1 MDALKLKLKIFKKYF
16 SLTVGVVMLS
26 LVFLITVFA
35 VFMVNFH
42 SSEKKSMLTDSCN
55 SFREISTIKLFNQRE
70 LVSIMNDVTSIVSD
84 VNNTQF
90 MLSTKSG
97 NIIYCSCDIY
107 KTYHTCEHTKFTL
120 PKHILET
127 TLDEKSF
134 YEIGN
139 FGGNIKASFYTYSTL
154 LPYDNFSDELVLV
167 AFSPSSSLI
176 SFFFDILRMFLLSLI
191 VTIIIM
197 FFAVYYTT
205 YRLTKP
211 LALMSE
217 AAGCLAKGDFSRR
230 IPVTTDDEV
239 GELAV
244 AFNDMTD
251 SLIKLES
258 TRRSFVANVSHELKT
273 PMTTI
278 GGFIDG
284 IIDGTIPS
292 EKHSEYLKIVSSEV
306 KRLSRL
312 VQSMLSLSR
321 LESGEMKANLTEF
334 DISNKLIEIVI
345 AQQQRIEAKKIAI
358 VGLDELPKQMVVAD
372 MDLIHQ
378 VIYNLVDNAVKFTEE
393 TGKISFKISST
404 KSKIYFSVLNSGP
417 GIDAKDLPHIFE
429 RFYKT
434 DRSRSAVKESTGLG
448 LYIAKTIIDIH
459 HGKIT
464 VESIPSEYTEFSFYI
479 PNRKIKGE

>member
-1 MDALKLKLKIFKKYF
+1 
-16 SLTVGVVMLS
+16 MLG

-42 SSEKKSMLTDSCN
+42 SNEKKAMLTECCDSF
-55 SFREISTIKLFNQRE
+55 SEISRIKLFNQEE
-70 LVSIMNDVTSIVSD
+70 LVGIMNYVTSMVSD
-84 VNNTQF
+84 VNNTEF
-90 MLSTKSG
+90 LLSTKSG
-97 NIIYCSCDIY
+97 DTIYCSCDIY
-107 KTYHTCEHTKFTL
+107 KTYNSCEHTNFTL

-127 TLDEKSF
+127 TLREKSF

-139 FGGNIKASFYTYSTL
+139 FGGNIKASFYTYATL
-154 LPYDNFSDELVLV
+154 LPYDNYSNELVLV

-176 SFFFDILRMFLLSLI
+176 LFFFDILRMFLLSLI
-191 VTIIIM
+191 VTVIIM

-217 AAGCLAKGDFSRR
+217 AAGCMAKGDFSRR

-244 AFNDMTD
+244 AFNEMTD
-251 SLIKLES
+251 SLVQLES

-284 IIDGTIPS
+284 IIDGTIPE
-292 EKHSEYLKIVSSEV
+292 EKHTEYLKIVSSEV

-312 VQSMLSLSR
+312 VQSMLSLSK
-321 LESGEMKANLTEF
+321 LESGEMKANFTEF
-334 DISNKLIEIVI
+334 DISNKLIEIVVS
-345 AQQQRIEAKKIAI
+345 QQQQIEAKGIAI
-358 VGLDELPKQMVVAD
+358 VGLDELAAQTVVAD
-372 MDLIHQ
+372 MDLLHQ
-378 VIYNLVDNAVKFTEE
+378 VIYNLVDNAIKFTED
-393 TGKISFKISST
+393 GGMISFNISST
-404 KSKIYFSVLNSGP
+404 KNKVYFSVRNTGA

-459 HGKIT
+459 NGKIT
-464 VESIPSEYTEFSFYI
+464 VESMPSEYTEFSFYI

>member
-1 MDALKLKLKIFKKYF
+1 MAVLKLKLKIFKKYF

-35 VFMVNFH
+35 VFMINFH
-42 SSEKKSMLTDSCN
+42 SSEKRSMLTECCN
-55 SFREISTIKLFNQRE
+55 SFREISRIKLYNQQE
-70 LVSIMNDVTSIVSD
+70 LIGIMNDVTSMVSN
-84 VNNTQF
+84 VNNTEF
-90 MLSTKSG
+90 MLSTKNG
-97 NIIYCSCDIY
+97 ETIYCSCEIY
-107 KTYHTCEHTKFTL
+107 KSYRSCEHTKFTL

-127 TLDEKSF
+127 TLTENSF

-139 FGGNIKASFYTYSTL
+139 FGGNIKSSFYTYATL

-176 SFFFDILRMFLLSLI
+176 SFFFNILRMFLLSLT
-191 VTIIIM
+191 VTVIIM

-217 AAGCLAKGDFSRR
+217 AAGCMAKGDFSRR

-244 AFNDMTD
+244 AFNEMTD

-292 EKHSEYLKIVSSEV
+292 EKHAEYLNIVSSEV

-312 VQSMLSLSR
+312 VQSMLNLSK
-321 LESGEMKANLTEF
+321 LESGDQKVNLTEF
-334 DISNKLIEIVI
+334 DISSKLIEIVI
-345 AQQQRIEAKKIAI
+345 SQQQRIEAKGLAI
-358 VGLDELPKQMVVAD
+358 VGLDELPKQTVVAD
-372 MDLIHQ
+372 MDLLHQ
-378 VIYNLVDNAVKFTEE
+378 VIYNLVDNAIKFCDD
-393 TGKISFKISST
+393 GGVISFKIYST
-404 KSKIYFSVLNSGP
+404 KNKVFFSIRNSGG
-417 GIDAKDLPHIFE
+417 GIDSKDLPHIFE

-434 DRSRSAVKESTGLG
+434 DRSRSAIKESTGLG

-464 VESIPSEYTEFSFYI
+464 VESMPSEYTEFSFYI

>member
-55 SFREISTIKLFNQRE
+55 SFREISRIKLFNQRE
-70 LVSIMNDVTSIVSD
+70 LIAIMNDVTSIVSD

-97 NIIYCSCDIY
+97 ETIYCSCDIHKAY
-107 KTYHTCEHTKFTL
+107 QTCEHTKFVL
-120 PKHILET
+120 PKHILDN
-127 TLDEKSF
+127 TLEEKSY

-139 FGGNIKASFYTYSTL
+139 FGGNIKASFYTYATL

-217 AAGCLAKGDFSRR
+217 AAGCMAKGDFSRR

-244 AFNDMTD
+244 AFNEMTD
-251 SLIKLES
+251 SLIQLES

-292 EKHSEYLKIVSSEV
+292 EKHSEYLGIVSSEV

-321 LESGEMKANLTEF
+321 LESGEMKANFTEF

-358 VGLDELPKQMVVAD
+358 VGLDELPKQTVVAD

-378 VIYNLVDNAVKFTEE
+378 VIYNLVDNAVKFTEDE
-393 TGKISFKISST
+393 GRIDFNVSST
-404 KSKIYFSVLNSGP
+404 KNRVYFSVRNSGD
-417 GIDAKDLPHIFE
+417 GIDAEDLPHVFE

-464 VESIPSEYTEFSFYI
+464 ATSVPSKYTEFSFYI
-479 PNRKIKGE
+479 PIRKIKGE